1 MWKILKQMGI
11 PYYLICLWQNL
22 YAGQEAIV
30 ELDMEQRTGSKLGKD
45 YVKAEYCHPGDLT
58 YMQGTS

>member
-1 MWKILKQMGI
+1 MGI